1 MFFVKIPAAEALDL
15 FKIRS
20 NFPVFGV
27 FALSFWTSIIPIIE
41 LQKNRRAGRFHSLVW
56 GVTADFKSL
65 YYFQRYRKNE

>member
-56 GVTADFKSL
+56 GGYCGLQIPILFSEVQK
-65 YYFQRYRKNE
+65 K